1 MGLLDPLLG
10 LLHSDP
16 PSITPFWLSM
26 ALPMGTGCRVGAE
39 DGVWL
44 CPPLQPPVP
53 CWNTW
58 GRPPPVE
65 CPEPALPP
73 TLLHPWVHAQLDVGG
88 LQVTEFPLFVGQPH
102 SFGGGTGLH

>member
-1 MGLLDPLLG
+1 MGLHPLLG
-10 LLHSDP
+10 VPHSDP
-16 PSITPFWLSM
+16 PSIAPFWLSM

-44 CPPLQPPVP
+44 CPPPPMP

-58 GRPPPVE
+58 GRPPVE

-73 TLLHPWVHAQLDVGG
+73 TLLHPWVHAQLGVGG
-88 LQVTEFPLFVGQPH
+88 VVAGHRVPPAVGQPH
-102 SFGGGTGLH
+102 SFGGGPGVH